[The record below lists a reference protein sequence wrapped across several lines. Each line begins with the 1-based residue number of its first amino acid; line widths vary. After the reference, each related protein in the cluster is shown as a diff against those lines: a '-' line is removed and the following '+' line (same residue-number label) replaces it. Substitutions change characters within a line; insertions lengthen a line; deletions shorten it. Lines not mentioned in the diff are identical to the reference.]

1 MEKKFHVILTD
12 ELGEE
17 FSVELIAHNMQAAC
31 DMVKAEYTESSIA
44 SIRELKPY
52 NREHWSWFT
61 KQRVTQRKVK
71 Q

>member
-17 FSVELIAHNMQAAC
+17 FSVELIAHNMAAAC
-31 DMVKAEYTESSIA
+31 DMVRAEYPESSIA

-52 NREHWSWFT
+52 NRAD
-61 KQRVTQRKVK
+61 
-71 Q
+71 

>member
-17 FSVELIAHNMQAAC
+17 FSVELLAHNMATAC
-31 DMVKAEYTESSIA
+31 YMVRAEYPESSIA

-52 NREHWSWFT
+52 NREY
-61 KQRVTQRKVK
+61 
-71 Q
+71 